1 MKRELFYSILKYKQ
15 GLILGESLNAGILFF
30 DPKSHHFSFEVGDL
44 KRIAKAY
51 PEISV
56 NFLNQFI
63 STLENNIK
71 RLGGGNIFQL
81 QEDKLENFIAK
92 ELFYSDAAGL
102 SFESVE
108 RIPISENSDSS
119 KTKDYLK
126 ELYLVGQGVLQDQRK
141 KRNEEFILSEV
152 NKILKSKAPSLTNR
166 IERNKTIT
174 TPLIQFTFD
183 FFWKSKEDHL
193 VKALAFDL
201 ENGILIQNKALQ
213 IYGALEQLKSA
224 FLEDSQRYKVD
235 LLLSKPLEKSNFK
248 EFDKAL
254 EIISSVNVPVNISLE
269 KDWNRYTDNIISN
282 ARELISI

>member
-30 DPKSHHFSFEVGDL
+30 DPQSHHFSFEVGDL

-51 PEISV
+51 PELNV

-63 STLENNIK
+63 STLENNIN

-119 KTKDYLK
+119 KTKHYLK
-126 ELYLVGQGVLQDQRK
+126 ELYLVGQGVLEGQRR

-152 NKILKSKAPSLTNR
+152 NKILKRKDPSFINR

-183 FFWKSKEDHL
+183 FFWKSNENHL
-193 VKALAFDL
+193 AKAIAFDL
-201 ENGILIQNKALQ
+201 ESGILIQNKALQ
-213 IYGALEQLKSA
+213 IYGALEQLKPA
-224 FLEDSQRYKVD
+224 LLEVSRRSNVD
-235 LLLSKPLEKSNFK
+235 LLVSKPIEKSNFK

-254 EIISSVNVPVNISLE
+254 EIISSVKVPVNISLE

-282 ARELISI
+282 AEELTFL

>member
-15 GLILGESLNAGILFF
+15 GLFLGESLNAGILFF
-30 DPKSHHFSFEVGDL
+30 DPKSNQFSFEVGDL

-51 PEISV
+51 PELNV

-71 RLGGGNIFQL
+71 RLGGSNFFLL
-81 QEDKLENFIAK
+81 QEDKLEDFITK
-92 ELFYSDAAGL
+92 ELFFSDAAGL
-102 SFESVE
+102 LFDSLE

-119 KTKDYLK
+119 KTKHYLK
-126 ELYLVGQGVLQDQRK
+126 ELYLVGQGILEGQRR
-141 KRNEEFILSEV
+141 KRNEDYILSEV
-152 NKILKSKAPSLTNR
+152 NKILKRKAPSLTNR

-183 FFWKSKEDHL
+183 FYWKSNEDHL

-213 IYGALEQLKSA
+213 IYGALEQLKPA
-224 FLEDSQRYKVD
+224 FLGDTQKSKVD
-235 LLLSKPLEKSNFK
+235 LLVSKPLEKSNFK

-254 EIISSVNVPVNISLE
+254 DIINSVEVPVNISLE
-269 KDWNRYTDNIISN
+269 KDWNRYTDTIISN
-282 ARELISI
+282 AEELTFI